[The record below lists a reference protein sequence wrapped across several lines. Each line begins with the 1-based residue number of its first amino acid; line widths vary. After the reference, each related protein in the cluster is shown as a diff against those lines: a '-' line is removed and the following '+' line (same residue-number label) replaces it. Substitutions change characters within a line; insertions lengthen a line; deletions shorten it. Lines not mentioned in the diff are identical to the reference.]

1 MTLDKMR
8 CEMEATTSLMG
19 HTILHIYSN
28 SSSFEDLLEEV
39 GMVVSNEFKT
49 QSHICVIQLIQFHTS
64 TTEFQL
70 AESQVRMV
78 MKYTQ
83 F

>member
-1 MTLDKMR
+1 
-8 CEMEATTSLMG
+8 MEATTSLMG
-19 HTILHIYSN
+19 HAILHIY
-28 SSSFEDLLEEV
+28 SSFEDLLEEV

-64 TTEFQL
+64 TTQFQL